1 MSATTTTT
9 TSTSNLSGGG
19 SGTTTDLVKI
29 YYFISRFLD
38 NDSPNVTSNFKEFL
52 AKEGFME
59 MLITFI
65 TLSYPKTVQD
75 EIDRQKAQ
83 GNNSVQSF
91 DPNQSIGSLATAF
104 TSSLSLSTGSLS
116 NSLSASSSTAM
127 TNSLLNN
134 GTPIEVIKSYR
145 VMDLFLHPSTPFISL
160 SKDKLSVIVSSLFEI
175 FKNLDSNYEP
185 KGNLYHFARVLQ
197 CLFFQFPFE
206 LLQQLSEIQ
215 TSSQKSYF
223 QLLSENIYFTPI
235 QDFFLGILKRA
246 SVSVSE
252 YQTSNPIDTKK
263 IQKVLQKSKVFNMI
277 SNFFLQPETLD
288 IKKEKMEI
296 VLEGFSDFIIL
307 VIEELDLH
315 GPDTGIPI
323 FCFQNKEFVD
333 GLIRIMS
340 ENRKHSFEHRT
351 FALRILS
358 SFSKQSLEYTNNN
371 NFQLEKDSIFSPS
384 GPSSWISYLS
394 TYHQNTI
401 CKIMIDIGNDSSLK
415 KKLSTY
421 RMDTLDLLVE
431 MIKSK
436 QTFKRKTPNQPYLPV
451 ELWYF
456 LVDWFFIFNNIFHSK
471 FFDLIKELFL
481 QGHVPSMKHFCNFHL
496 KRFLLFYKNP
506 EEPTDCKGI
515 ILLICNFIRISAT
528 RFPASHFLPTFLHS
542 NELWNSTLPLIIS
555 DTLKNYIGPDA
566 KDDTTVIAYG
576 SDFAKSIGFE
586 DENSKKSTNNK
597 ALLIDEF
604 AGGNNNATSSNVGS
618 SSNGNGASF
627 NNNTPEDIARIEKE
641 LLMEEEASKKKKKNQ
656 NKKKK

>member
-1 MSATTTTT
+1 MTATI
-9 TSTSNLSGGG
+9 
-19 SGTTTDLVKI
+19 DHVKI

-38 NDSPNVTSNFKEFL
+38 SDSPNVTSNFKEFL
-52 AKEGFME
+52 LKEGFME

-65 TLSYPKTVQD
+65 TLNYPKTVLD
-75 EIDRQKAQ
+75 EIERQKAQ
-83 GNNSVQSF
+83 GNNNVQSF
-91 DPNQSIGSLATAF
+91 DPNISIGSLASAF
-104 TSSLSLSTGSLS
+104 TSSSLSLSTGSLS
-116 NSLSASSSTAM
+116 NSLSSSTSTAV

-160 SKDKLSVIVSSLFEI
+160 SRDKLPTIVSSLFEI
-175 FKNLDSNYEP
+175 FKNLDNNYEP

-215 TSSQKSYF
+215 ASSQKSYF
-223 QLLSENIYFTPI
+223 QLLSENIYSAPI

-263 IQKVLQKSKVFNMI
+263 IQKVLQKSKVFNII
-277 SNFFLQPETLD
+277 SNFFLNPETLEL
-288 IKKEKMEI
+288 KKEKLDI
-296 VLEGFSDFIIL
+296 VLEGISDFIIL

-323 FCFQNKEFVD
+323 FCFQNKEFID
-333 GLIRIMS
+333 GLIKIMA
-340 ENRKHSFEHRT
+340 ENRKHTFEHRT
-351 FALRILS
+351 FTLRILT

-371 NFQLEKDSIFSPS
+371 SFQAEKDSIFSAS
-384 GPSSWISYLS
+384 GPSSWVSYLS

-401 CKIMIDIGNDSSLK
+401 CKIMVDIGNDSSLK
-415 KKLSTY
+415 KKLSTF

-436 QTFKRKTPNQPYLPV
+436 QIFKRKTPNQQYLPV

-456 LVDWFFIFNNIFHSK
+456 LVDWFFQFNNIFHSK
-471 FFDLIKELFL
+471 FFDLIKELFS

-506 EEPTDCKGI
+506 EEPVDAKGI
-515 ILLICNFIRISAT
+515 ILLICNYIRISAT
-528 RFPASHFLPTFLHS
+528 RFPPSHFLPTFLNS
-542 NELWNSTLPLIIS
+542 NELWNSTLPIIIN

-566 KDDTTVIAYG
+566 KDDLAPIGYG

-586 DENSKKSTNNK
+586 DENSKKSTSNK
-597 ALLIDEF
+597 TLLIDEF
-604 AGGNNNATSSNVGS
+604 AGGTSNNATSSNIGS
-618 SSNGNGASF
+618 SSNGANSNASSSF
-627 NNNTPEDIARIEKE
+627 NTNTPEEIARIERE
-641 LLMEEEASKKKKKNQ
+641 LLEEEATKKKKKNQ
-656 NKKKK
+656 SNKKKK